1 MLGSIARQ
9 YALPKAIETTLD
21 FVASEEPKARG
32 ADPRVFVDE
41 SIVREVDLSGFI
53 KTLYPN

>member
-9 YALPKAIETTLD
+9 YAMPKAIETTLD
-21 FVASEEPKARG
+21 FVAEPKARG

-41 SIVREVDLSGFI
+41 GIVREVDVSGFI